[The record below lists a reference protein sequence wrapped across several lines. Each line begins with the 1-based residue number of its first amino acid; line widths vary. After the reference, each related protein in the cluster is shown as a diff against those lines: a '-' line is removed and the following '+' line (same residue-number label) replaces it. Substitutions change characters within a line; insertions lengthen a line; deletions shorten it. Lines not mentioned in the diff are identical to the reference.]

1 MISRIKG
8 VLVSITDEYALVEVN
23 GLYYEVMLPSG
34 LVEKLK
40 NNGTLG
46 QDITF
51 ETLYYIEA
59 GDKKSSHFPRLV
71 GFTNPVDRQFFSLL
85 NQVSG
90 MGVRKA
96 LKSLVIPIKE
106 IATAIEMKDA
116 SRLNRLPGIG
126 ARLADKIIAELN
138 GKTARFALSKSEEPL
153 AVKEKKVSPIFEEA
167 LAVLLQLQYKQ
178 HEAEEMINKALQA
191 NPQIKKVEDLITS
204 IFRSEQE
211 KRVTLK

>member
-8 VLVSITDEYALVEVN
+8 ILVSITEEYALVEVN

-46 QDITF
+46 QEITF

-191 NPQIKKVEDLITS
+191 EPQIKKVEDLITS

-211 KRVTLK
+211 KKVTLK

>member
-8 VLVSITDEYALVEVN
+8 ILVSITEEYALVEVN

-46 QDITF
+46 QEIAF

-116 SRLNRLPGIG
+116 SQLNRLPGIG

-167 LAVLLQLQYKQ
+167 LAVLLQLQYKR

-191 NPQIKKVEDLITS
+191 DPQIKKVEDLITS

-211 KRVTLK
+211 KKVTLK

>member
-178 HEAEEMINKALQA
+178 YEAEEMINKALQA